1 MIKMK
6 TPGGRGLFQSA
17 RQLRFGFSPGGLL
30 AFALVMLPNLLWLLA
45 PPLNDPLAA
54 NSAPSALLELLE
66 HASQWVL
73 VATLVLL
80 VNREK
85 GRRSR
90 VFLFAAALP
99 LAGYYAL
106 WAAYYAGMSPAW
118 LLLGLA
124 VLTPLFFCLAAVWL
138 KNWAALPPAV
148 VFGIAHIAVTCSNY
162 LT

>member
-1 MIKMK
+1 MIKK
-6 TPGGRGLFQSA
+6 EIPGGRGWFQLVK
-17 RQLRFGFSPGGLL
+17 QLRLGFSPGGLL
-30 AFALVMLPNLLWLLA
+30 AFALMMLPNLLWLLA
-45 PPLNDPLAA
+45 PPPNDPLAA
-54 NSAPSALLELLE
+54 NSAPSALLEVLE

-73 VATLVLL
+73 VAALVFL
-80 VNREK
+80 VSRGQ

-90 VFLFAAALP
+90 ALLFAAALP

-106 WAAYYAGMSPAW
+106 WAAYYAGLSPAW

-124 VLTPLFFCLAAVWL
+124 VLPPLFFCLAAAWL

-148 VFGIAHIAVTCSNY
+148 VFGIAHLAVTCSNY

>member
-1 MIKMK
+1 MISLEDF
-6 TPGGRGLFQSA
+6 GRGLL
-17 RQLRFGFSPGGLL
+17 RDLKQLRLGFSPGGLL
-30 AFALVMLPNLLWLLA
+30 AFVLVMLPNLLWLLA
-45 PPLNDPLAA
+45 PPPSDPLAA

-80 VNREK
+80 VNRGK
-85 GRRSR
+85 GRSSR

-99 LAGYYAL
+99 LVGYYAL

-124 VLTPLFFCLAAVWL
+124 VLPPLFFCLVSVWL
-138 KNWAALPPAV
+138 RNWAALLPAV
-148 VFGIAHIAVTCSNY
+148 VFGIAHLAVTCFNY

>member
-1 MIKMK
+1 MIKGK
-6 TPGGRGLFQSA
+6 TPGGRGWFQPV

-30 AFALVMLPNLLWLLA
+30 AFALVMLPNLLWLFV
-45 PPLNDPLAA
+45 PPPSDPLAA

-73 VATLVLL
+73 VAALVFL
-80 VNREK
+80 VHREK

-124 VLTPLFFCLAAVWL
+124 VLPPLFFCLAAVWL

-148 VFGIAHIAVTCSNY
+148 VFGLAHLAVTCSNY